1 MQILN
6 IMQTHIDTQ
15 TQKKKL
21 LKKTFEHLRSL
32 CCGKNCMGALQDTPN
47 IMSLRKSLESMGHDE
62 KNATLMAILKQGV
75 QDYVILKMVCCECA
89 AFKN

>member
-32 CCGKNCMGALQDTPN
+32 CCMGAFQDTPN
-47 IMSLRKSLESMGHDE
+47 IMSLRKSLESMGNDE

-75 QDYVILKMVCCECA
+75 QDHVILKMVCCECA